1 MLFRTI
7 NGEVIEIKRENFLS
21 CKDYNKEII
30 RSIFHEKKTEQYIN
44 DRDELQYILDIV
56 KDK

>member
-7 NGEVIEIKRENFLS
+7 NGKVIEIKRENYLS
-21 CKDYNKEII
+21 CKDYNKEVI
-30 RSIFHEKKTEQYIN
+30 RSVFHEKKLEKDIN
-44 DRDELQYILDIV
+44 DRDELQYILDVI

>member
-7 NGEVIEIKRENFLS
+7 NGEVIEIKRESYLS
-21 CKDYNKEII
+21 CKDYNKEVI
-30 RSIFHEKKTEQYIN
+30 RSVFHEKKLEKDIN
-44 DRDELQYILDIV
+44 DRDELQYILDVI